1 MKIKH
6 SKFRNTG
13 ILFELLVR
21 QIASD
26 TLANNDSKAVKI
38 VKKHFT
44 NTELAKEYKLYHTIV
59 GAPKLSEVKAN
70 NLISTVVEQSKK
82 LNQEQLNKDKYNLIR
97 EIKKHYDLESFFK
110 AKINNYKILAA
121 SYTLFETSNSDKFV
135 DPTLIVANKSTLLE
149 HITKKPLAESKPENA
164 VEEAFLQ
171 EDKGI
176 RILAYKMIIEKFN
189 NKYSDLSA
197 KQKNVLKEYINN
209 INDTAKLKTFVNANL
224 EVIKEE
230 LIKLKET
237 IADKTTEIKLNEVIN
252 LIQPVSAKST
262 VKDEHL
268 VSLLQYFELIK
279 EIKKVK

>member
-26 TLANNDSKAVKI
+26 TLANNDSKAI
-38 VKKHFT
+38 RLVKKYFT
-44 NTELAKEYKLYHTIV
+44 GSELAKEHKLYHTIIS
-59 GAPKLSEVKAN
+59 APKLTEVKAN
-70 NLISTVVEQSKK
+70 DLVTTVLDQSKK

-121 SYTLFETSNSDKFV
+121 TYTLFETTASTKFI
-135 DPTLIVANKSTLLE
+135 DPQLIVANKIAILE
-149 HITKKPLAESKPENA
+149 HIVKKPIITSKVEDNIENA
-164 VEEAFLQ
+164 LMK
-171 EDKGI
+171 EDKNI
-176 RILAYKMIIEKFN
+176 RILTYKMIIEKFN
-189 NKYSDLSA
+189 SKYSNLSD

-230 LIKLKET
+230 LVKAKPSIS
-237 IADKTTEIKLNEVIN
+237 DKTVQIKLNEIIN
-252 LIQPVSAKST
+252 IIKPVSPKTS
-262 VKDEHL
+262 VKDDHL